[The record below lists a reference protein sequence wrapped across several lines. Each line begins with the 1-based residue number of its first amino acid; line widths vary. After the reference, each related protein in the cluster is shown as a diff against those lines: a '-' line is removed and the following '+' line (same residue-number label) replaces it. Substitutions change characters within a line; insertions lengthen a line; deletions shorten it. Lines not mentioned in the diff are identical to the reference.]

1 MTDED
6 IEGLADISLW
16 PSALLEQLDFTPA
29 QWIDPPATSVGGT
42 ARAEPVN
49 HQPAAP
55 ASGSLPIIQ
64 ASIHDP
70 PGTVSPYAYGAVATL
85 LPVGAA
91 VAGEYIAGG
100 PCTKCCKDCADK
112 LTVVTTAADVN
123 ALTIGRQCKLGALS
137 VKRNDIRF
145 QAIEEQTKQ
154 SLKTLG
160 AIKAEIARDRRA
172 IASQKAALVRYGLAI
187 ESIQQKKLAVEA
199 AVRVNTLALDRG
211 PKISNI
217 ARKIWLIED
226 TAQDNIRAYK
236 ALSAR
241 MTVMNNALDKLTMN
255 R

>member
-1 MTDED
+1 MRGVIMIMYISFFLLQTVLGDPQYAPLPELTDED
-6 IEGLADISLW
+6 IEALADIPLW

-55 ASGSLPIIQ
+55 ASGSRPIIQ

-187 ESIQQKKLAVEA
+187 ESIQQKNLGS
-199 AVRVNTLALDRG
+199 RG
-211 PKISNI
+211 S
-217 ARKIWLIED
+217 
-226 TAQDNIRAYK
+226 
-236 ALSAR
+236 SAC
-241 MTVMNNALDKLTMN
+241 
-255 R
+255 

>member
-1 MTDED
+1 M
-6 IEGLADISLW
+6 
-16 PSALLEQLDFTPA
+16 
-29 QWIDPPATSVGGT
+29 
-42 ARAEPVN
+42 
-49 HQPAAP
+49 
-55 ASGSLPIIQ
+55 
-64 ASIHDP
+64 
-70 PGTVSPYAYGAVATL
+70 
-85 LPVGAA
+85 
-91 VAGEYIAGG
+91 
-100 PCTKCCKDCADK
+100 
-112 LTVVTTAADVN
+112 
-123 ALTIGRQCKLGALS
+123 
-137 VKRNDIRF
+137 KRNDIRF

-172 IASQKAALVRYGLAI
+172 IASQKAELVRYGLAI
-187 ESIQQKKLAVEA
+187 ESIQQKNLAVEA